1 MKSTFTPNEKMLH
14 NYIQNKLS
22 PEETEQLELWL
33 ADHPEVMDELE
44 LDIMIKQAGDLPEPS
59 ENNHHNTPWWS
70 WLTSIKL
77 VPLHLAAYAMTA
89 LFVINTFNKNDGLQS
104 SPATFIELE
113 KVRGAETDAIKVDIQ
128 NKKSLVLRFFPD
140 SMTDKYQVIIQS
152 QDTNE
157 KLEFNDLIADNLGS
171 ITISIN
177 NSDILTGHW
186 SFEVYDNQLNKEQ
199 DFLIFLKQN

>member
-1 MKSTFTPNEKMLH
+1 MKSTFTPNKTMLH

-33 ADHPEVMDELE
+33 ADHPEAMNDLE
-44 LDIMIKQAGDLPEPS
+44 LDIMIKQADYQPVLS
-59 ENNHHNTPWWS
+59 ENNHHKTSWWS
-70 WLTSIKL
+70 WLTNSKL
-77 VPLHLAAYAMTA
+77 VPLHLATYAMTA
-89 LFVINTFNKNDGLQS
+89 LFLISTFNNNGGLQS

-140 SMTDKYQVIIQS
+140 SMIDKYQVVIQS
-152 QDTNE
+152 QESNE
-157 KLEFNDLIADNLGS
+157 KLEFNDLVADNLGS

-177 NSDILTGHW
+177 NTKKLTGQW
-186 SFEVYDNQLNKEQ
+186 EVLVFDDTLKVEQ
-199 DFLIFLKQN
+199 DFKLYIGG